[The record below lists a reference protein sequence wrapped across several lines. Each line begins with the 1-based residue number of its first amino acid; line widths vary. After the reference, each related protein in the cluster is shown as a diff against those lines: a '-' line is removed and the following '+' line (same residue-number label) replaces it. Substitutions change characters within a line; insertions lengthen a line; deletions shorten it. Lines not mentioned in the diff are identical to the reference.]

1 MIIVDCMFIFEI
13 DYSHGI
19 LQAQINMHLLTK
31 SPNRS
36 AVRKHTR
43 KAGIYATAF
52 EISDLGVIIWRIFRI
67 SS

>member
-1 MIIVDCMFIFEI
+1 
-13 DYSHGI
+13 
-19 LQAQINMHLLTK
+19 LTK

-43 KAGIYATAF
+43 KAGIYATVF
-52 EISDLGVIIWRIFRI
+52 EISDLGVIIWRIFRVNPAAMHDYQWKELNPV